1 MGLTWRDPLYMDAGM
16 EKKINRIRWRLE
28 HGAGS
33 FRLYLVTISTS
44 PGMQLDIVSAAELK
58 QRVIR
63 RCLPMIVGVAGSY
76 EDALDRVQDM
86 LADALAATGTPD
98 IRKYLENRQE

>member
-1 MGLTWRDPLYMDAGM
+1 MGLTWRIRSMDA
-16 EKKINRIRWRLE
+16 EWKKKINRIRCDWSTGPE
-28 HGAGS
+28 AA
-33 FRLYLVTISTS
+33 FILVTISTS

-58 QRVIR
+58 AAGD
-63 RCLPMIVGVAGSY
+63 PAASSPIVGVAGSY

-86 LADALAATGTPD
+86 LADALAATGNLD

>member
-44 PGMQLDIVSAAELK
+44 PML
-58 QRVIR
+58 
-63 RCLPMIVGVAGSY
+63 VGVAGSY

>member
-1 MGLTWRDPLYMDAGM
+1 MGFTWYDPLYTDAGT

-33 FRLYLVTISTS
+33 FHLYLVTLSTS
-44 PGMQLDIVSAAELK
+44 PGMQLDILAAAELK

-63 RCLPMIVGVAGSY
+63 KRLPMIAGVAGSY
-76 EDALDRVQDM
+76 EDAIGLVQDM
-86 LADALAATGTPD
+86 LADALAATGSPD

>member
-44 PGMQLDIVSAAELK
+44 PGMQLDIVSAAEL
-58 QRVIR
+58 
-63 RCLPMIVGVAGSY
+63 
-76 EDALDRVQDM
+76 
-86 LADALAATGTPD
+86 
-98 IRKYLENRQE
+98 

>member
-44 PGMQLDIVSAAELK
+44 PGMQLDIVSRL
-58 QRVIR
+58 
-63 RCLPMIVGVAGSY
+63 S
-76 EDALDRVQDM
+76 
-86 LADALAATGTPD
+86 
-98 IRKYLENRQE
+98 

>member
-44 PGMQLDIVSAAELK
+44 PGMQ
-58 QRVIR
+58 R
-63 RCLPMIVGVAGSY
+63 RLPMIVGVAGSY

-86 LADALAATGTPD
+86 LADALAATGNPD

>member
-44 PGMQLDIVSAAELK
+44 PGIVSAAELK

-63 RCLPMIVGVAGSY
+63 RRLPMIVGVAGSY

>member
-58 QRVIR
+58 QPGDPAASSHDR
-63 RCLPMIVGVAGSY
+63 RGGGQLRGRP
-76 EDALDRVQDM
+76 
-86 LADALAATGTPD
+86 
-98 IRKYLENRQE
+98 

>member
-63 RCLPMIVGVAGSY
+63 RRLPMIVGVAGSY

-86 LADALAATGTPD
+86 LADALAVTGTPD